1 MWEPVEKRSE
11 GERMKPLNRRIFI
24 KMEGVNGA
32 SRTIVLPDSLAGVEN
47 IGTVTHVHDG
57 HSDVHVGDR
66 VLLGRFGGNPLPGFD
81 GMVWVTE
88 ADILA
93 VFEEGK

>member
-1 MWEPVEKRSE
+1 MRPIN
-11 GERMKPLNRRIFI
+11 GRIFV
-24 KMEGVNGA
+24 MTDGVNGA
-32 SRTIVLPDSLAGVEN
+32 SSVLAVPEQYKGVEN
-47 IGTVTHVHDG
+47 VGTVTHVHDG